1 MADKPTQA
9 PVAEAPGAN
18 PEKKI
23 EPTREKAAE
32 TGATN
37 SIYDE
42 VHKTRDEQKD
52 AKDGTKPAGSQ
63 NNDGVAGPDDRTE
76 SALAANMTP
85 EQRAAAGLD
94 PVDGKPLDVLT
105 EGANGQ
111 QLDMSHK
118 VLGMDLQMQDI
129 DGDGKPDFV
138 GKPLTADDTE
148 AAAQGIK
155 GVEGAKGPK
164 GEKGEAGEEG
174 EKVEGEGVVVGDG
187 KDNTK
192 KDPKGDPA
200 TAVENEN
207 LPKKPADQNQ
217 VVLNTDGDQVMAD
230 GTTKKVEKAKTD
242 VGTGAVDADAAS
254 GGPGPAGPPSGLN
267 ATRPV
272 AEKAPAKPA
281 PETDAPSTPAAPTD
295 SAESAAL
302 KAKPEA
308 PKTPEQIRIAEAN
321 KVLDDAFKNDP
332 NRKQMETDRATFLA
346 RTDITDKQKADTLE
360 KFAQTTKGELDPS
373 NKYRSGMSQ
382 ENVLKAVAGGMND
395 VAMPRA
401 IDQGDNGTCNATT
414 IQEGLAFGDPA
425 KYADHLKEAALHG
438 TYTGDDN
445 FRAIIPSSMLKP
457 HESAS
462 GAQNIDNVRNF
473 SSQLMQGGMLNH
485 LHQQG
490 KGGEVKN
497 PDGSVKYPAGTKQYY
512 TDSDAGGEQ
521 RYLFNADALKPG
533 GTGNP
538 FRDDAGRPTAFV
550 ESGAGVGVNQEG
562 FMGRNAGI
570 KGQFLLAQ
578 ANFLDANERANLDPS
593 VKLVGSAEELT
604 AAKAARARDFGGE
617 SGKAGTWSV
626 AVVNANNGLFRGGEG
641 QGGAGGGHVVS
652 TYFDAANPGKGDLSN
667 QWGKQFD
674 RKGVSDVALFNAMDY
689 NNRSSAGDRGTP
701 AEGKYDD
708 NTLPQRFRQHEET
721 TPNAHRDGVRRGD
734 EPGPGDRRQ
743 EDKDKAKEKEQEKKG
758 EGDGKDG
765 DRKKA
770 EIDRSRLQGQ
780 KNQLAAHKAALQGAL
795 DRGVEGTAA
804 LFANADA
811 SLKYIDTEL
820 QHIQS
825 A

>member
-1 MADKPTQA
+1 MGNPPPEAQ
-9 PVAEAPGAN
+9 VAEAPHKAEAKVEAPKAAEVQSKGALGEWHKELGEELDKMN
-18 PEKKI
+18 KPGAKTNDGVTGLDDRSESGTSQRPSGELSPEELAKKSPAELASLGLGKDGKKI
-23 EPTREKAAE
+23 EAITP
-32 TGATN
+32 GPN
-37 SIYDE
+37 G
-42 VHKTRDEQKD
+42 VEQVNLDNKV
-52 AKDGTKPAGSQ
+52 P
-63 NNDGVAGPDDRTE
+63 
-76 SALAANMTP
+76 
-85 EQRAAAGLD
+85 GLD
-94 PVDGKPLDVLT
+94 M
-105 EGANGQ
+105 N
-111 QLDMSHK
+111 
-118 VLGMDLQMQDI
+118 
-129 DGDGKPDFV
+129 GDGKPDDLAA
-138 GKPLTADDTE
+138 PLTDETE
-148 AAAQGIK
+148 GAAHHDHK
-155 GVEGAKGPK
+155 VEGAK

-174 EKVEGEGVVVGDG
+174 ESGGEKVVADG
-187 KDNTK
+187 KDDPNK
-192 KDPKGDPA
+192 KDGKQ
-200 TAVENEN
+200 AVENEN
-207 LPKKPADQNQ
+207 LEKKSTPTQVELDTDGNQILADGSKAKVVKKAGEVGSTQDEATGGGPAPGPGAPTGGLNSTRPAPAALEKPA
-217 VVLNTDGDQVMAD
+217 AP
-230 GTTKKVEKAKTD
+230 KA
-242 VGTGAVDADAAS
+242 
-254 GGPGPAGPPSGLN
+254 
-267 ATRPV
+267 
-272 AEKAPAKPA
+272 A
-281 PETDAPSTPAAPTD
+281 PETDAPSVPATATD
-295 SAESAAL
+295 NAEAAAL
-302 KAKPEA
+302 KKGPEV
-308 PKTPEQIRIAEAN
+308 PKTPDQVRIEEAS
-321 KVLDDAFKNDP
+321 KALDTAFKGDP
-332 NRKQMETDRATFLA
+332 NDAQMREDRATFLA
-346 RTDITDKQKADTLE
+346 RTDITDKQKADALE
-360 KFAQTTKGELDPS
+360 KFASTTKGELDPN
-373 NKYRSGMSQ
+373 NKYRSGMDQ
-382 ENVLKAVAGGMND
+382 KDVLKAVAGGMND
-395 VAMPRA
+395 VAKPRA

-485 LHQQG
+485 MHQQG

-578 ANFLDANERANLDPS
+578 RNFLDANELANLDPS

-689 NNRSSAGDRGTP
+689 NNKSSAGDRGTP

-708 NTLPQRFRQHEET
+708 NTLPQRFKQHEET
-721 TPNAHRDGVRRGD
+721 TPNAHRDGIHRGD
-734 EPGPGDRRQ
+734 DPGPGDRRQ
-743 EDKDKAKEKEQEKKG
+743 EDKDKAKEKEEEKKKPEG
-758 EGDGKDG
+758 EDKKQNGDPTGKKSG
-765 DRKKA
+765 LLNR
-770 EIDRSRLQGQ
+770 QGQ
-780 KNQLAAHKAALQGAL
+780 IKAHYAQLEGQINSKLTQASVLADFQAA
-795 DRGVEGTAA
+795 R
-804 LFANADA
+804 AD
-811 SLKYIDTEL
+811 LLNINTE
-820 QHIQS
+820 IRNVV
-825 A
+825 